1 MDRTAIRRKKE
12 DAKILDPELKDC
24 YENHLV
30 LLNLLISAKQRVI
43 ADKSGNF
50 SRAHG
55 IPSPDDKRKDVFRK
69 KIESYFD
76 KLRNQVIDNA
86 FVEMVATFERI
97 VFTKIDNAT
106 GLTRK
111 IVREHYERGN
121 PFHIAII
128 SFIKSSDEINR
139 LSSLY
144 NILHGRIPNDLSDR
158 FEEIISYRNRV
169 THGRRFGEDT
179 YLTLQDVS
187 ETLDKILKIIG

>member
-1 MDRTAIRRKKE
+1 MDRSAIRQKEAE
-12 DAKILDPELKDC
+12 DALEPELRNC
-24 YENHLV
+24 YDNHLV
-30 LLNLLISAKQRVI
+30 LLNLIASAERRAI
-43 ADKSGNF
+43 ADKSEKF
-50 SRAHG
+50 SSDHG
-55 IPSPDDKRKDVFRK
+55 IPLSGRKGKVPRRK
-69 KIESYFD
+69 EILVYFNN
-76 KLRNQVIDNA
+76 LRKQVSDNA

-97 VFTKIDNAT
+97 VFTKIGNAT

-144 NILHGRIPNDLSDR
+144 NILHGRIPNDLSDS

-169 THGRRFGEDT
+169 AHGKRFGEDT
-179 YLTLQDVS
+179 HLTLQDVS
-187 ETLDKILKIIG
+187 ETLGKILKIIG